1 VSTRRRV
8 ITEPDG
14 TKDTA
19 GTLDGKRALVTGGTR
34 GMGAAIAR
42 LLAGR
47 NARVLVTAR
56 HPAADCAARLIQ
68 ADLAAPEGA
77 DLVAGEAIRVLG
89 GLDIVAHCV
98 GSPFAKP
105 GGALALTDEDWMDAL
120 NTNLL
125 AAVRL
130 DRAVLPAM
138 IRQRSGVIV
147 HVSSLQWNARTS
159 HHPPTDRP
167 RRPCGATA
175 RSSQP
180 RLARPAR
187 RLPRLR
193 RRVLPHR
200 SRIHHR
206 RRQQPSY
213 LNPAACRDG
222 RAEHLDVGASG
233 GVLLQMLITQTM
245 RRCSVAGRHIG
256 GVVFIAHDVAS
267 RPEPV

>member
-1 VSTRRRV
+1 MSTRRRV

-147 HVSSLQWNARTS
+147 HVSSLQWKRPHESSPAYGPAKAALRSYSKVLATEVGPPSSSPSSSPTPRLTS
-159 HHPPTDRP
+159 PEPNSSSTAATTELSEP
-167 RRPCGATA
+167 RRMPGRAGGAPRC
-175 RSSQP
+175 RSE
-180 RLARPAR
+180 R
-187 RLPRLR
+187 RGPLTDAHYADNAALLGGRQA
-193 RRVLPHR
+193 
-200 SRIHHR
+200 HR
-206 RRQQPSY
+206 RR
-213 LNPAACRDG
+213 
-222 RAEHLDVGASG
+222 
-233 GVLLQMLITQTM
+233 GVH
-245 RRCSVAGRHIG
+245 C
-256 GVVFIAHDVAS
+256 
-267 RPEPV
+267 P